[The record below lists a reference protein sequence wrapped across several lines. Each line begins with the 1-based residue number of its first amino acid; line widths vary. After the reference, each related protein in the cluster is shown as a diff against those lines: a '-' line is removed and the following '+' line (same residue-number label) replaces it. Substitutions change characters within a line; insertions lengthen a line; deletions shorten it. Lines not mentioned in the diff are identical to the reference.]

1 MMLNLICAI
10 LPKYILGIS
19 TIFDK
24 MKKKSILCFAICFL
38 CSICAS
44 FAQISSDTFINKKPD
59 TLQNKRLLLRKAI
72 KDTSSRAPAASTV
85 NEGKRINFILP
96 DSNPSKAVTPAPHR
110 FSPLENKSDTFQ
122 KSIDSLADSN
132 KMLAPSVAKLDSS
145 LLAKNKY
152 INSSSKAVALPE
164 YPHKA
169 SGKEFLFYILCLVLL
184 ILGLFRTFFT
194 GYFKNLFRVY
204 FNTSLRQTQ
213 LSDQLRQ
220 ATLPSLILNIFFAI
234 TAGIYIWLLF
244 SFYHPPKL
252 FKVPVLLPFCILS
265 VATIY
270 FIKFCLLKFLGW
282 VSDVQESTNGYIFA
296 IFLVNKMTGI
306 FLVPLIIVLAF
317 INPEWLPAVL
327 NISFLLLILL
337 FLSRYVKSYGI
348 IEKKI
353 PLRPFHF
360 FIYIAGAEIIPLLIL
375 YKVAIDYLI

>member
-1 MMLNLICAI
+1 M
-10 LPKYILGIS
+10 
-19 TIFDK
+19 K
-24 MKKKSILCFAICFL
+24 MKFF
-38 CSICAS
+38 
-44 FAQISSDTFINKKPD
+44 
-59 TLQNKRLLLRKAI
+59 
-72 KDTSSRAPAASTV
+72 
-85 NEGKRINFILP
+85 
-96 DSNPSKAVTPAPHR
+96 
-110 FSPLENKSDTFQ
+110 
-122 KSIDSLADSN
+122 
-132 KMLAPSVAKLDSS
+132 SS
-145 LLAKNKY
+145 LLVFVSLVLFSMAGFSQTQRDSAKKQDTSRTVTAKPVIQKPRAVNQQITSNPVSPDSGSNGKISANATFGVRGSKDSLLSKTDSITDSSIAVIKPAINYDSIIISKNSY
-152 INSSSKAVALPE
+152 INSTGKPVFFE
-164 YPHKA
+164 EQPHA
-169 SGKEFLFYILCLVLL
+169 AGGKEFLFYILCIVLL

-244 SFYHPPKL
+244 NFYHPPKL
-252 FKVPVLLPFCILS
+252 FKGLVLLPFCILS

-296 IFLVNKMTGI
+296 IFLVNKITGI
-306 FLVPLIIVLAF
+306 FLVPLVILLAF
-317 INPEWLPAVL
+317 INPEWLPIVL

-360 FIYIAGAEIIPLLIL
+360 LIYIAGAEIIPLFIL
-375 YKVAIDYLI
+375 YKVAMDYLI

>member
-1 MMLNLICAI
+1 M
-10 LPKYILGIS
+10 
-19 TIFDK
+19 K
-24 MKKKSILCFAICFL
+24 MKFFSGFL
-38 CSICAS
+38 VFVSLVLFSGAAFCQTQRDSVKT
-44 FAQISSDTFINKKPD
+44 QDTSRAVIEKKP
-59 TLQNKRLLLRKAI
+59 R
-72 KDTSSRAPAASTV
+72 TV
-85 NEGKRINFILP
+85 NGQIT
-96 DSNPSKAVTPAPHR
+96 SNPVLQDSG
-110 FSPLENKSDTFQ
+110 NKS
-122 KSIDSLADSN
+122 KISANAPSAVLNPNDSLQLKTDS
-132 KMLAPSVAKLDSS
+132 LTDSAIAIIKPVINYDS
-145 LLAKNKY
+145 IILSKNPY
-152 INSSSKAVALPE
+152 VNSTGKPVFFEEQAHA
-164 YPHKA
+164 A
-169 SGKEFLFYILCLVLL
+169 GGKEFLFYVLCIVLL

-244 SFYHPPKL
+244 NFYHPPKL
-252 FKVPVLLPFCILS
+252 FKGPVLLPFCILS

-306 FLVPLIIVLAF
+306 FLVPLIILLAF
-317 INPEWLPAVL
+317 INPEWLPIVL

-360 FIYIAGAEIIPLLIL
+360 LIYIAGAEIIPLFIL
-375 YKVAIDYLI
+375 YKVAMDYLI

>member
-1 MMLNLICAI
+1 M
-10 LPKYILGIS
+10 
-19 TIFDK
+19 K
-24 MKKKSILCFAICFL
+24 MKFFSGFLVFVFLIFGIAGFSQTQQDSVKK
-38 CSICAS
+38 
-44 FAQISSDTFINKKPD
+44 Q
-59 TLQNKRLLLRKAI
+59 
-72 KDTSSRAPAASTV
+72 DTSRARAAAPAIEKKARTV
-85 NEGKRINFILP
+85 NGQKTSNPVFP
-96 DSNPSKAVTPAPHR
+96 DSGNISKMSANTSSGAPTP
-110 FSPLENKSDTFQ
+110 N
-122 KSIDSLADSN
+122 DSLQLKTDS
-132 KMLAPSVAKLDSS
+132 LTDSAIAVKPVVNYDS
-145 LLAKNKY
+145 IFLSKNPY
-152 INSSSKAVALPE
+152 INSAGKPVTFSEELHAAD
-164 YPHKA
+164 
-169 SGKEFLFYILCLVLL
+169 GKEFLFYVLCMVLL

-244 SFYHPPKL
+244 SFYHPPKM
-252 FKVPVLLPFCILS
+252 FKGLVLLPFCILS
-265 VATIY
+265 VAVIY

-353 PLRPFHF
+353 PLRPLHF
-360 FIYIAGAEIIPLLIL
+360 LIYIAGAEIIPLFIL

>member
-1 MMLNLICAI
+1 MKMKFFSGFLVFVSLILFSRAGFCQTQQDSAKKQDASHTMTAKPVIKKPRIVTQQITSNPVSPDSGNNGKISANAASGVAGSNDSLLSTTDSITDSSIVVIKPAI
-10 LPKYILGIS
+10 NYDS
-19 TIFDK
+19 TILSK
-24 MKKKSILCFAICFL
+24 
-38 CSICAS
+38 
-44 FAQISSDTFINKKPD
+44 
-59 TLQNKRLLLRKAI
+59 
-72 KDTSSRAPAASTV
+72 
-85 NEGKRINFILP
+85 
-96 DSNPSKAVTPAPHR
+96 NP
-110 FSPLENKSDTFQ
+110 
-122 KSIDSLADSN
+122 
-132 KMLAPSVAKLDSS
+132 
-145 LLAKNKY
+145 Y
-152 INSSSKAVALPE
+152 INSTARPVFFEEQAHVAG
-164 YPHKA
+164 
-169 SGKEFLFYILCLVLL
+169 GKEFLFYVLCIVLL

-252 FKVPVLLPFCILS
+252 FKGPVLLPFCILS

>member
-1 MMLNLICAI
+1 MLNLICAI

-44 FAQISSDTFINKKPD
+44 FAQISRDTFINKKPD

-72 KDTSSRAPAASTV
+72 KDTTSRAPGASTV

-132 KMLAPSVAKLDSS
+132 KMLAPSVAKVDSS

-213 LSDQLRQ
+213 LSDQLQQ

-244 SFYHPPKL
+244 NYYHPPRYFNGKA
-252 FKVPVLLPFCILS
+252 LLPFSILL
-265 VATIY
+265 VAVLY
-270 FIKFCLLKFLGW
+270 FLKFCVLKFMGW
-282 VSDVQESTNGYIFA
+282 VTDVQESTNNYIFA
-296 IFLVNKMTGI
+296 IFLVNKIIGI
-306 FLVPLIIVLAF
+306 FLVPVIILLAF
-317 INPEWLPAVL
+317 VHRQWIPAIINGSVMV
-327 NISFLLLILL
+327 IGLL
-337 FLSRYVKSYGI
+337 FLSRYVKSYGA

-353 PLRPFHF
+353 PLNPFHF
-360 FIYIAGAEIIPLLIL
+360 VIYIVGAEIIPLFIL